1 MRRHRLS
8 TIGIVLL
15 VLAIMGFGLG
25 ACARSAEV
33 REAPEA
39 TSDDTGGTR
48 GEGTIPAPG
57 ETVVSAVTPIPPGT
71 GVEPT
76 QPPAGETP
84 GAVQPLPTTMPEA
97 TAPVAQPPPVSGG
110 DGSIQH
116 TVQPG
121 ETLSSIAQRYGTTVQ
136 AISEAN
142 GLTSASQI
150 YVGQVLIIP
159 ASSGSSGG
167 STGGT
172 SGCRIRHT
180 VQSGEWV
187 WQIARN
193 YGVSP
198 YDILAVNGLTVQS
211 AQTIYPGTVLCIP

>member
-1 MRRHRLS
+1 MRQRLS

-15 VLAIMGFGLG
+15 VLAIMVVGLG
-25 ACARSAEV
+25 ACARSVSV
-33 REAPEA
+33 RETPEA
-39 TSDDTGGTR
+39 TSDDTGGT
-48 GEGTIPAPG
+48 GGQATIPAPG

-71 GVEPT
+71 EGQPT
-76 QPPAGETP
+76 QAPAGETP
-84 GAVQPLPTTMPEA
+84 GATQPEPTAVPEA
-97 TAPVAQPPPVSGG
+97 TAPVAQTPPVSGG
-110 DGSIQH
+110 EGSIQH

-121 ETLSSIAQRYGTTVQ
+121 ETLISIAQRYGTTVDALMQ
-136 AISEAN
+136 AN
-142 GLTSASQI
+142 NLTSSSQI
-150 YVGQVLIIP
+150 YAGQVLTIP
-159 ASSGSSGG
+159 ASSGSR
-167 STGGT
+167 GGT
-172 SGCRIRHT
+172 LGCRIRHT